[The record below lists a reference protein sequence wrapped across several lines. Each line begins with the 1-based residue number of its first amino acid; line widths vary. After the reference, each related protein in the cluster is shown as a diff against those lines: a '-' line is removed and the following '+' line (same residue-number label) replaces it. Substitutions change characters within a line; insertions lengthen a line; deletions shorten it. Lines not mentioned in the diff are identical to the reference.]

1 MYGNS
6 VEEAKKLYKYICEK
20 DGISSLKIK
29 SDPSLTVD
37 MMGESNGFLP
47 VWMIKAEE
55 LWSILYDDKMWSVS
69 YKVDSDSVCGLS
81 VSDDLSNGGFLEREG
96 GGEGFPVSLRFLLGR
111 LALFEI
117 IGVNN
122 KLAFIKE
129 ETRIYYNYNEDNDTI
144 ELLDRSSLQRLS
156 YVSIMGIMSNALD
169 AVRKKVPVADY
180 DSYISEKR
188 DSVFDKNRGRN
199 DINDNL
205 AQSPN

>member
-6 VEEAKKLYKYICEK
+6 VEEARKLYRYICEK
-20 DGISSLKIK
+20 EGVSSLKVK

-37 MMGESNGFLP
+37 MMGEVNGFLP

-55 LWSILYDDKMWSVS
+55 LWSILYDKKMWSVS

-81 VSDDLSNGGFLEREG
+81 VSDDLNGEKGVERD
-96 GGEGFPVSLRFLLGR
+96 GEGFPVSLRFLLGR

-117 IGVNN
+117 IGINN

-129 ETRIYYNYNEDNDTI
+129 ETRIYYNYNENDDTI

-156 YVSIMGIMSNALD
+156 YVSIMGIMKNALD
-169 AVRKKVPVADY
+169 AVSKKVPVSDY
-180 DSYISEKR
+180 NDYISEKTR
-188 DSVFDKNRGRN
+188 VVADRSRGRN
-199 DINDNL
+199 DIDSNNER
-205 AQSPN
+205 SPDY

>member
-20 DGISSLKIK
+20 EGISSVKVK

-37 MMGESNGFLP
+37 MMGEVNGFLP

-55 LWSILYDDKMWSVS
+55 LWSILSDKKMWSAS

-81 VSDDLSNGGFLEREG
+81 VNDNFSDVNFSDKGDDGL
-96 GGEGFPVSLRFLLGR
+96 PICLRFLLGR

-117 IGVNN
+117 VGVNN

-129 ETRIYYNYNEDNDTI
+129 ETRIYYNYNEEDDTL

-156 YVSIMGIMSNALD
+156 YVSIMSMMKDALD
-169 AVRKKVPVADY
+169 VVSKKVPVSDY
-180 DSYISEKR
+180 DNYIS
-188 DSVFDKNRGRN
+188 DKTGVDIDKGRSRGELGN
-199 DINDNL
+199 NGE
-205 AQSPN
+205 QSPDY